1 MRKFLSRLLVLAG
14 VLLLPATAFA
24 QASIA
29 GTTKDAS
36 GAVLPGV
43 TVEASSPVLI
53 EKVRIDRLGRE
64 SIRQSS
70 FVDRQSPPP

>member
-1 MRKFLSRLLVLAG
+1 MLVMRRVMVALASF
-14 VLLLPATAFA
+14 VILPATVFA
-24 QASIA
+24 QATLS
-29 GTTKDAS
+29 GFVKDTS

-43 TVEASSPVLI
+43 NVEASSPVLI